1 MLYFHCLTPGWPVGI
16 SEVVS
21 PFETE
26 EQWTSVYCCHCNFE
40 ILFSAL
46 AAKCLCSF
54 QTKSSKSCLHFL
66 LNAHMS
72 PVIAKIPSINVILTF
87 KWNFQ
92 NIVSFSS
99 ISDSF
104 RNVKGSVLR
113 QDILTQSNPARRS
126 PKTRIPKPWRSLI
139 SSYTRYPFI
148 WRGRRYRW
156 LDLPSQCKASFP
168 QDRIVS
174 GCPR

>member
-104 RNVKGSVLR
+104 RNCKDAKHQRHFDFQVKLPKHRELFLNFRLFQKCERVR
-113 QDILTQSNPARRS
+113 I
-126 PKTRIPKPWRSLI
+126 KTRHFNTVQSRQALTKDPDP
-139 SSYTRYPFI
+139 
-148 WRGRRYRW
+148 
-156 LDLPSQCKASFP
+156 
-168 QDRIVS
+168 
-174 GCPR
+174 